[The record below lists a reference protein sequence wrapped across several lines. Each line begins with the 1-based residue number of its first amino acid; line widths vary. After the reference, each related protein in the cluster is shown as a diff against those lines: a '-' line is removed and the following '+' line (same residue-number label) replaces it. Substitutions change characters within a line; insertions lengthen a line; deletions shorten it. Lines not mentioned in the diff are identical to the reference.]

1 MSTKFEIGDWVVL
14 DENPGICA
22 EWRIYDW
29 PAQVIK
35 YSQNASGSRTFV
47 LDNNHTFAGFRIKLH
62 SKGTLSAAEYITPI
76 KDPME
81 QILNEINNRLK
92 NIEELLGVVEH
103 ED

>member
-1 MSTKFEIGDWVVL
+1 MSTKFELGDWVVL
-14 DENPGICA
+14 DEIPGISA
-22 EWRIYDW
+22 VWRTYNW

-35 YSQNASGSRTFV
+35 HSQNASGSRTFV
-47 LDNNHTFAGFRIKLH
+47 LDNDHTFAGSWIKLH
-62 SKGTLSAAEYITPI
+62 SKGEIPYKVSMDSI